1 MYSTNQFSVM
11 RTCYDLC
18 RNIFTSTNSSS
29 HSSVNKYNGHGF
41 KYNRAVEQV
50 ILLYNIITYRL
61 NCLMPAYSYGCQN
74 CLFLPWLTLA
84 MLTIYYMNL
93 NSRPSRAMSLLRE
106 HILQG
111 VSHSSQQVSRAQWC
125 QTGNHNIKNNTLW
138 DTTPQH
144 PLPLTLSTRPTLM
157 FAVTR

>member
-74 CLFLPWLTLA
+74 CLFFSLVDLSHANNILYESQLATLTSDEPI
-84 MLTIYYMNL
+84 T
-93 NSRPSRAMSLLRE
+93 
-106 HILQG
+106 
-111 VSHSSQQVSRAQWC
+111 
-125 QTGNHNIKNNTLW
+125 
-138 DTTPQH
+138 
-144 PLPLTLSTRPTLM
+144 
-157 FAVTR
+157 